1 MIADNIKLI
10 RGIRDFSQEYMANQT
25 NIEKT
30 RYNRIESG
38 GIKPNEDEI
47 ANIAK
52 LLGVSAADLNSN
64 SPFII
69 NNMQSNKG
77 SQVTFNENNY
87 TGEKELYEKIIV
99 GKDET
104 IASKDALIAAKDD
117 LIASKD
123 AQIAQLMQLLHKK

>member
-64 SPFII
+64 TPFVIY
-69 NNMQSNKG
+69 NMQSNKG
-77 SQVTFNENNY
+77 TNVSFTENNN
-87 TGEKELYEKIIV
+87 TGEKDLYDKILS
-99 GKDET
+99 
-104 IASKDALIAAKDD
+104 SKDALIAAKDD

-123 AQIAQLMQLLHKK
+123 AQIEQLMQLLNKK